1 MKCVSVAAALRVKQG
16 PWELSKGCIRGCPY
30 ITEYGMGGGSRFI
43 TILHRGGLPNLFQY
57 YMRGGLQSLLQYHS
71 FERKME
77 GYNPFSALN

>member
-1 MKCVSVAAALRVKQG
+1 MRQRGSSIESQARALGAKQG
-16 PWELSKGCIRGCPY
+16 MYKGLPIYYRIRDG
-30 ITEYGMGGGSRFI
+30 GGGSRFI